1 MKLYKQTKDYRVYQ
15 LTKDSTFAQMFSEVL
30 EVGKTLPIE
39 KLALLLKPHCLTGK
53 QIDAL
58 IENAEEVGLEMT
70 GWQNFIPT
78 LKDGEVSV
86 VCAYWHDGRWHRSR
100 HGLDDGD
107 VWLRDA
113 RLVVSNS
120 VTWTLKPSD
129 PSTLEA
135 RVKALEDWKE
145 KTFV

>member
-1 MKLYKQTKDYRVYQ
+1 MKLHKQTKDYRVYQ

-30 EVGKTLPIE
+30 EVGETLPIE

-86 VCAYWHDGRWHRSR
+86 VCAFWGGSGWNRNRL
-100 HGLDDGD
+100 GLDRGN
-107 VWLRDA
+107 VWFREY

>member
-1 MKLYKQTKDYRVYQ
+1 MKLHKQTKDYRVYQ
-15 LTKDSTFAQMFSEVL
+15 LTKDSTFAQTFSEL
-30 EVGKTLPIE
+30 LNVGETLSIE
-39 KLALLLKPHCLTGK
+39 KLVALLKPHCLTGK

-86 VCAYWHDGRWHRSR
+86 VCADWSGGGWYRFRYGLDYDYVWHRESC
-100 HGLDDGD
+100 
-107 VWLRDA
+107 
-113 RLVVSNS
+113 LVVSNS